1 MHWRGSEGHLEMKET
16 VYKRGTHGVHREVSQ
31 ERQGMGCWN
40 FKTRDFA
47 AGLGFM
53 ETTDCPISYPVRSR

>member
-1 MHWRGSEGHLEMKET
+1 MKET
-16 VYKRGTHGVHREVSQ
+16 VYKRGTHGVHRKVSQ